1 MTTTNRAIAASSQ
14 KECVLAARRIQ
25 TGLSDQDYNEL
36 KAKYLAKSGKESLVF
51 EHMWFDHGKINH
63 KIEDVG
69 SLMVN
74 LSFHTLDDLQKAWK
88 RIELRIGNF
97 DKIYGV
103 PYKCNLKDMMENV
116 EEG

>member
-14 KECVLAARRIQ
+14 KECVLAALRIQ
-25 TGLSDQDYNEL
+25 TGLSDQRYSEL
-36 KAKYLAKSGKESLVF
+36 KTKCLAKSGKESLVF
-51 EHMWFDHGKINH
+51 NYMWFDHRKINH

-69 SLMVN
+69 SLKVN
-74 LSFHTLDDLQKAWK
+74 LSFRTPGALQKAWK
-88 RIELRIGNF
+88 RIELRIENF

-103 PYKCNLKDMMENV
+103 PYKRNLKDMVGDV

>member
-1 MTTTNRAIAASSQ
+1 MATTDRAIAASSQ
-14 KECVLAARRIQ
+14 KECVLAAWRIQ

-36 KAKYLAKSGKESLVF
+36 KAKYLAKGGKESLVF
-51 EHMWFDHGKINH
+51 NYMWFDHSKINH

-74 LSFHTLDDLQKAWK
+74 LSFRTLDDLQKAWRRIK
-88 RIELRIGNF
+88 LRIENF

-103 PYKCNLKDMMENV
+103 PY
-116 EEG
+116 